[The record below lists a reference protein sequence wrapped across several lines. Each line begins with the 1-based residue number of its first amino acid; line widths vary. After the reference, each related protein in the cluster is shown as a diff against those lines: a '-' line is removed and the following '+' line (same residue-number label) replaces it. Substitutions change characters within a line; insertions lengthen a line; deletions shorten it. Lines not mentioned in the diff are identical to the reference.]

1 MPQDY
6 TGGASSVI
14 HWFGPPIN
22 VPVATVLTHT
32 PSFHHFTTL
41 LSLFNDH
48 EMTWHDTSS
57 IICNQYDTNMPRIPR
72 SGKFRICVVAFIY
85 LKDNNR
91 PDFCLQE
98 HCLLI
103 DCTLCIV
110 VILIF
115 SQDKIGRLEF
125 ICLSN
130 TRVSLYGVVGLLPS
144 FSLLQKRIHKIRMW

>member
-1 MPQDY
+1 
-6 TGGASSVI
+6 
-14 HWFGPPIN
+14 
-22 VPVATVLTHT
+22 
-32 PSFHHFTTL
+32 
-41 LSLFNDH
+41 
-48 EMTWHDTSS
+48 
-57 IICNQYDTNMPRIPR
+57 MPRIPR
-72 SGKFRICVVAFIY
+72 SGKVSDTRGGIIY

-91 PDFCLQE
+91 PDFCLQK

-144 FSLLQKRIHKIRMW
+144 FSLLRKRIHKIRM